1 MEARAVARYIWI
13 APRKVRQVVDLVRGK
28 KVTEALAIL
37 RFLPKR
43 AAVPVAKVIRSAA
56 ANAEHNYEMNP
67 DELYIK
73 RIYVDEGPTM
83 KRYQPRARGRADLR
97 RKRTSHITV
106 VVEERKEG

>member
-28 KVTEALAIL
+28 SVAEALAIL

-43 AAVPVAKVIRSAA
+43 AALPVAKVIRSAA
-56 ANAEHNYEMNP
+56 ANAEHNYNMNP

-73 RIYVDEGPTM
+73 RIYVDPGPIY
-83 KRYQPRARGRADLR
+83 KRIQPRARGRADLR

-106 VVEERKEG
+106 IVEERKEG